1 MKLEIVPPVALI
13 SSAVKSVDDSDRV
26 NVNVAVSPAFNALS
40 LVVIAMLGTTVSTVN
55 VTVLEDA
62 LFSFPA
68 ALLNLAEA
76 TLISPLTV
84 LLVVGVN
91 TAV

>member
-1 MKLEIVPPVALI
+1 MSP
-13 SSAVKSVDDSDRV
+13 SAKSVDGSESV
-26 NVNVAVSPAFNALS
+26 NVIVAVSPALNAIS
-40 LVVIAMLGTTVSTVN
+40 LDVIAILGTTVSTER
-55 VTVLEDA
+55 VTMLETS
-62 LFSFPA
+62 LLFPA
-68 ALLNLAEA
+68 ASVNPPEE